1 MGLLNRIER
10 EMSIAE
16 ACLGGE
22 YVQVVVHRA
31 KGVTRLRGLIGS
43 SPMIGPQALHF
54 ADCRSVHGCFMN
66 REICVA
72 FLDEADVVTSV
83 RALKRWRFVAD
94 RRASQALEFE
104 PETAELLGLRAG
116 AKFIFAEKG

>member
-16 ACLGGE
+16 VCLAGE
-22 YVQVVVHRA
+22 RVQVVVHRA
-31 KGVTRLRGLIGS
+31 KGWTRLRGLIGS
-43 SPMIGPQALHF
+43 SPMIGLQVLHF

-66 REICVA
+66 REIYVA

-83 RALKRWRFVAD
+83 RVLKRWRFAAD
-94 RRASQALEFE
+94 RRASQVLEFE
-104 PETAELLGLRAG
+104 LETAKLLALREG